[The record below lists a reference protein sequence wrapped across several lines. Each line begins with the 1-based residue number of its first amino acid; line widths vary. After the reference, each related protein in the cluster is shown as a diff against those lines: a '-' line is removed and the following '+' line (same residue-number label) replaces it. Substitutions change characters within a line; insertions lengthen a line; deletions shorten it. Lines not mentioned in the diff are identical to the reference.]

1 MPMKKANSEQIQLT
15 EIRQEHAKVVV
26 VGQSPL
32 ILNSIPRHV
41 WELLLNPLAGKKTA
55 AELAQ
60 RLKHDPLRE
69 FRLSAT
75 HAKWPDAPT
84 EIVFPGVAFKK
95 AMMSAALDIPGA
107 TKSRLGRLMYI
118 EQDWVNIYGVPEMF
132 ITMVRSADMSR
143 TPDVR
148 TRAILPMWCATFDVH
163 YVVPNLNSTVLSTL
177 LSAAGII
184 QGVGDFRVEKGA
196 GNYGRFRPAS
206 MDDEIVKM
214 IMGTGGREAQRA
226 AFENPEPYDDDSR
239 ELYEWFEEDVV
250 RRGQSKMRIVA

>member
-1 MPMKKANSEQIQLT
+1 MPVKKANNEQIQIT

-26 VGQSPL
+26 VGQAPL
-32 ILNSIPRHV
+32 ILNAIPNKITK
-41 WELLLNPLAGKKTA
+41 ELMYPEPKKTGA
-55 AELAQ
+55 DRAQ
-60 RLKHDPLRE
+60 RLKHDPIME
-69 FRLSAT
+69 FRRSAT
-75 HAKWPDAPT
+75 RAKNPNAPT
-84 EIVFPGVAFKK
+84 EIVFPGVAFKR

-118 EQDWVNIYGVPEMF
+118 EQDWVSIYGVPEIF
-132 ITMVRSADMSR
+132 ITMVRSADMNR

-163 YVVPNLNSTVLSTL
+163 YVVPNLNSTILSSL
-177 LSAAGII
+177 LGAAGII

-206 MDDEIVKM
+206 IDDEIVKM
-214 IMGTGGREAQRA
+214 LMETGGRAAQLA

-239 ELYEWFEEDVV
+239 ELYEWFEEEVV